1 VSMSEPTRID
11 RRTAMKWVAAASALP
26 WLQRPAIGTA
36 APAATKGYGTDPA
49 LNRAYEPGDFWPL
62 TLPPFMREATAALC
76 DVILPAAGDSPSAS
90 AVGVVDF
97 IDEWI
102 SAPYET
108 QQADRKTILEGLGW
122 LETESKKRF
131 AKFFA
136 ELSAA
141 QKAAIC
147 DDICY
152 LPRAQAEF
160 REAAKF
166 FATIR
171 DLAAGGYYTT
181 PAGMKDI
188 RYVGNVAL
196 ERFDG
201 PPPEALRQAGLP
213 VTGE

>member
-1 VSMSEPTRID
+1 MSEPTRID
-11 RRTAMKWVAAASALP
+11 RRTAMKWVAMASTLP
-26 WLQRPAIGTA
+26 WLQRPGIGDA
-36 APAATKGYGTDPA
+36 APAAAKGYGTDPV
-49 LNRAYEPGDFWPL
+49 LNRAYKPGEAWPL

-76 DVILPAAGDSPSAS
+76 DVIIPADGGLPAAS
-90 AVGVVDF
+90 AVGVTDF

-102 SAPYET
+102 SAPYEA
-108 QQADRKTILEGLGW
+108 QKADRKTILEGLGW

-131 AKFFA
+131 SKFFV
-136 ELSAA
+136 ELSAT

-147 DDICY
+147 DDICW
-152 LPRAQAEF
+152 LPKAKPEY

-166 FATIR
+166 FATFR
-171 DLAAGGYYTT
+171 DLTAGGYYTT

-201 PPPEALRQAGLP
+201 PPPEVLRQVGLP
-213 VTGE
+213 VPSK

>member
-1 VSMSEPTRID
+1 MSEPVRID
-11 RRTAMKWVAAASALP
+11 RRAAMKWVVIAASLP
-26 WLQRPAIGTA
+26 WLQRPAIGAA
-36 APAATKGYGTDPA
+36 APAAKKGYGTDPV
-49 LNRAYEPGDFWPL
+49 LNRAYKPGDAWPL

-76 DVILPAAGDSPSAS
+76 DVIIPADGGAPSAS
-90 AVGVVDF
+90 AVGVTDF

-102 SAPYET
+102 SAPYEA
-108 QQADRKTILEGLGW
+108 QRADRKTILEGLGW
-122 LETESKKRF
+122 LETESKKRYS
-131 AKFFA
+131 KFFV

-152 LPRAQAEF
+152 LPKAKPEY

-166 FATIR
+166 FATFR
-171 DLAAGGYYTT
+171 DLTAGGYYTT

-201 PPPEALRQAGLP
+201 PPPEVLRKAGLP
-213 VTGE
+213 VPGK

>member
-1 VSMSEPTRID
+1 MSEPFRVD
-11 RRTAMKWVAAASALP
+11 RRTAMKWVAMASTLP
-26 WLQRPAIGTA
+26 WLQRAAIGTA
-36 APAATKGYGTDPA
+36 APAAAKGYGTDPA
-49 LNRAYEPGDFWPL
+49 LNRAYKPGDVWPL

-76 DVILPAAGDSPSAS
+76 DVIIPEDIESPGAS

-102 SAPYET
+102 SAPYEA
-108 QQADRKTILEGLGW
+108 QRADRKTILEGLGW
-122 LETESKKRF
+122 LEIESKTRF
-131 AKFFA
+131 GKFFVDLA
-136 ELSAA
+136 AA

-152 LPRAQAEF
+152 LPRAKPEF

-166 FATIR
+166 FATFR
-171 DLAAGGYYTT
+171 DLTAGGFYTT
-181 PAGMKDI
+181 PVGAKDL

-201 PPPEALRQAGLP
+201 PPPEVLARVGLS
-213 VTGE
+213 VTGK